1 MTEMPRPSGP
11 PDVRLRLPAT
21 PESLTMVRQAL
32 TGMAEVV
39 GIGEEAIE
47 DLKVAVTEACTNV
60 VVHAYAGR
68 PGSMEVDSW
77 GEPARLVV
85 LVRDFGTGF
94 VPRVQSVRQG
104 LGLGLQLIA
113 SLASEVRISAGA
125 EAGTEVLMAFERRD
139 GGAAPDRVPSAG

>member
-1 MTEMPRPSGP
+1 MTADMPRPGGP

-39 GIGEEAIE
+39 GIGDEVIE

-60 VVHAYAGR
+60 VVHAYSGQ
-68 PGSMEVDSW
+68 PGTMEVDSW

-85 LVRDFGTGF
+85 LVRDYGTGF
-94 VPRVQSVRQG
+94 IPRVPSIRRG

-113 SLASEVRISAGA
+113 SLATEVRISAGA
-125 EAGTEVLMAFERRD
+125 ESGTEVLMAFERQD
-139 GGAAPDRVPSAG
+139 GAGPAPVG